1 MLGAVIFD
9 FDGVI
14 VDSERIHH
22 AAFNRVCAQFHVEI
36 SKSAYYDKFLGLTDI
51 EVFELL
57 NKKHNLGLSPEQ
69 LEELVSQ
76 KSETFKQLAQTEA
89 AVIPG
94 VREFLQLLKTDKVPA
109 ALCSGALLA
118 EIEMLLNSAK
128 LRIYFETIVSA
139 EHVTRGKPHPEGFL
153 LALAKLNEKLRRS
166 IKPADCIVVEDSR
179 WGLQAARAAGM
190 HTIAVT
196 NTYQAGQLKL
206 AQKIVS
212 NLNDLTIE
220 DIRHLCGQPT

>member
-22 AAFNRVCAQFHVEI
+22 GAFNRVCAQFHVEI
-36 SKSAYYDKFLGLTDI
+36 SKSAYYEKFLGLTDV

-57 NKKHNLGLSPEQ
+57 NEKHNLGLSPEQ
-69 LEELVSQ
+69 LEGLVEQ
-76 KSETFKQLAQTEA
+76 KSATFKRLAQTEA

-94 VREFLQLLKTDKVPA
+94 VPEFLSMLKADKVPTA
-109 ALCSGALLA
+109 ICSGALLS
-118 EIEMLLNSAK
+118 EIEMLLKGAK
-128 LRIYFETIVSA
+128 LRDLFSVIISA

-153 LALAKLNEKLRRS
+153 LALAKLNERLRRS
-166 IKPADCIVVEDSR
+166 IKPADCIVIEDSR
-179 WGLQAARAAGM
+179 WGLQAAKAAGM

-196 NTYQAGQLKL
+196 NTYQPGQLKL
-206 AQKIVS
+206 AEKIVS
-212 NLNDLTIE
+212 KLTDLALK
-220 DIRHLCGQPT
+220 DIQQLCS